1 MSSAAA
7 PQKPSGSRI
16 DRAKTSSYT
25 LTSPPP
31 AGRAHATGT
40 MSPRG
45 RSPPSV
51 AGRAR
56 PGARQWPAP
65 HEYTAKR
72 VGGCGPAPRPP
83 VVAPR
88 PRHRAH
94 RSAAS
99 GGRGRAATVVE
110 CRAMKFLC
118 LDCDEPMKLLATEG
132 PEDGSLAVTF
142 RCPECGFRVAMLTN
156 QFETQM
162 VKSLG
167 VKVGGRTEPAQ
178 PFEHLRASMAQAPDL
193 GGAIRDATGPEAAA
207 GGPGCPFAAMLA
219 APDAAAP
226 ARVLWSPDAAA
237 RVDRIPAF
245 IRPMAKTAIER
256 YAEGKGHPTITEAVM
271 DEARAALGM

>member
-1 MSSAAA
+1 
-7 PQKPSGSRI
+7 
-16 DRAKTSSYT
+16 
-25 LTSPPP
+25 
-31 AGRAHATGT
+31 
-40 MSPRG
+40 
-45 RSPPSV
+45 
-51 AGRAR
+51 
-56 PGARQWPAP
+56 
-65 HEYTAKR
+65 
-72 VGGCGPAPRPP
+72 
-83 VVAPR
+83 
-88 PRHRAH
+88 
-94 RSAAS
+94 
-99 GGRGRAATVVE
+99 
-110 CRAMKFLC
+110 MKFLC

-178 PFEHLRASMAQAPDL
+178 PFEHLRASMAQAPDI
-193 GGAIRDATGPEAAA
+193 GGAERDAAEPEAAA
-207 GGPGCPFAAMLA
+207 PGGPGCPFAAMLA
-219 APDAAAP
+219 TPDAAAP

-237 RVDRIPAF
+237 RLDRIPAF